1 MKSEWDWQ
9 HLKKV
14 RIHFLNNVFSL
25 LPSINFASTATWRN
39 DFSLLSVKAI
49 LPGGNSYQ
57 PAADHILER
66 FEIFGSMVRLL
77 NGSIS
82 DCSVVQSAVNQVLSC
97 RASLSLRS
105 NMPFCFVLVC
115 VEIVVHRMFTVFLNG
130 LNGKNSSRSIVR
142 NISLVYL
149 FILV

>member
-1 MKSEWDWQ
+1 M
-9 HLKKV
+9 
-14 RIHFLNNVFSL
+14 
-25 LPSINFASTATWRN
+25 
-39 DFSLLSVKAI
+39 
-49 LPGGNSYQ
+49 
-57 PAADHILER
+57 
-66 FEIFGSMVRLL
+66 
-77 NGSIS
+77 
-82 DCSVVQSAVNQVLSC
+82 VQSVTAALCSQRFNQVLSC
-97 RASLSLRS
+97 RASLSQHET